1 MKDQISG
8 EAEESSSPL
17 GTKNAIKDKTA
28 LFQRKPKSNNFS
40 AVFDWRGGFL
50 GKGNNVGMKSLW
62 NSAESER
69 WNSNELEQRIY
80 SARLLAQEPDLGCTF
95 GGTVSVKTTEK
106 NLFGEPAELMY
117 VHQSGTSLGHID
129 FSQFIPLRRDY
140 LLRLLS
146 LPGLSARGLEVQ
158 IRLASS
164 QPDSAEPT
172 LDALLHAVI
181 PAKYVDQ
188 VSADAILSLTN
199 TPRAAELIQSVF
211 GPSILL
217 IPYFQSNFDLAKAV
231 AEALAARRI
240 KKPAGL
246 ILAKRGLCTFG
257 ETPEES
263 YRQIV
268 HLVSAAEERIQKSLS
283 PARVTRTTNAGGVVA
298 RAELAQL
305 RRRVSELAGK
315 PMILSTHQNE
325 FLPELMARPDAVML
339 LNRGPASPEH
349 LRCLRRSPLA
359 GRDVQ
364 GFVERY
370 RDYFLQQEGN
380 IGELPDLTPRIII
393 DPALGFLA
401 VGDKPD
407 EADLVATAFQHTAK
421 TILQAEQLGG
431 WQPVSE
437 FDLLR
442 SGFAKIAKTN
452 SERRL
457 AFAGEIALITGAAS
471 GIGRA
476 TVKAFLGKGAAVAG
490 LDLNPAISA
499 FTDVPAFLGL
509 PSDVTN
515 EKEVAHALSRT
526 VQRFGGIDILVLNTG
541 FLPSA
546 RRIVDLELGAWQHAM
561 RVNLDANFNLLRSC
575 YPYLCE
581 SPSGGRIIVVSPQNL
596 APPGKG
602 NAAYAAAKAAL
613 TQLVRS
619 AAAEWGMSRI
629 RVQIVH
635 PDNVFDTGI
644 WTPEVLAQRA
654 RCRSMT
660 VEEYR
665 RGNFLR
671 TEICS
676 QDVAELVVALCGSAF
691 SKTTGAQI
699 AIDGGSES

>member
-1 MKDQISG
+1 
-8 EAEESSSPL
+8 
-17 GTKNAIKDKTA
+17 
-28 LFQRKPKSNNFS
+28 
-40 AVFDWRGGFL
+40 
-50 GKGNNVGMKSLW
+50 MKSLW
-62 NSAESER
+62 NSAESQR

-80 SARLLAQEPDLGCTF
+80 SARLLAKEPDLGCTF

-106 NLFGEPAELMY
+106 NLFGELEELIY
-117 VHQSGTSLGHID
+117 VHATGTNLAHLE
-129 FSQFIPLRRDY
+129 FAQFIPLRRDC

-146 LPGLSARGLEVQ
+146 LPGLPARGLELQ
-158 IRLASS
+158 LRLASNE
-164 QPDSAEPT
+164 PDSAEPT
-172 LDALLHAVI
+172 MDALLHAVI

-211 GPSILL
+211 GPNILL

-231 AEALAARRI
+231 AETLEARRA
-240 KKPAGL
+240 KKPSGL
-246 ILAKRGLCTFG
+246 VLAKRGLCTFG

-263 YRQIV
+263 YRQMV
-268 HLVSAAEERIQKSLS
+268 YLVSAAEERIQKSLS
-283 PARVTRTTNAGGVVA
+283 PARVTRATNTDGVVA
-298 RAELAQL
+298 RIELTKL

-325 FLPELMARPDAVML
+325 FVSELMARPDAAML

-349 LRCLRRSPLA
+349 LRLLRRSPLA
-359 GRDVQ
+359 GRDVPA
-364 GFVERY
+364 FIERY
-370 RDYFLQQEGN
+370 REYFLQPAGN
-380 IGELPDLTPRIII
+380 IGELLDLPPRIII

-401 VGDKPD
+401 VGDKPE
-407 EADLVATAFQHTAK
+407 EADRVATAFQHTAK
-421 TILQAEQLGG
+421 IILQAEQLGG
-431 WQPVSE
+431 WQPISE

-442 SGFAKIAKTN
+442 SGFAKMAKTN
-452 SERRL
+452 SPRKF

-476 TVKAFLGKGAAVAG
+476 TVNAFLARGGAVAG

-499 FTDVPAFLGL
+499 LTDVPAFLGL

-515 EKEVAHALSRT
+515 EKEVAQALNRT

-561 RVNLDANFNLLRSC
+561 RVNLDANFNLLRGC

-602 NAAYAAAKAAL
+602 TAAYAAAKAAL

-619 AAAEWGMSRI
+619 AAAEWGASRI

-660 VEEYR
+660 VDEYR
-665 RGNFLR
+665 RANFLR

-676 QDVAELVVALCGSAF
+676 RDVAELVVALCGSAF

>member
-1 MKDQISG
+1 
-8 EAEESSSPL
+8 
-17 GTKNAIKDKTA
+17 
-28 LFQRKPKSNNFS
+28 
-40 AVFDWRGGFL
+40 
-50 GKGNNVGMKSLW
+50 MKSLW

-69 WNSNELEQRIY
+69 WNSSELEQRIY
-80 SARLLAQEPDLGCTF
+80 SARLLAKEPDLGCTF

-106 NLFGEPAELMY
+106 NLFGEPAELIY
-117 VHQSGTSLGHID
+117 VHATGTNLAHIE
-129 FSQFIPLRRDY
+129 FAQFIPLRRDH

-146 LPGLSARGLEVQ
+146 LPGLSARGLELQV
-158 IRLASS
+158 RLASN

-172 LDALLHAVI
+172 PDALLHAVI

-231 AEALAARRI
+231 AEALAARRT

-246 ILAKRGLCTFG
+246 VLAKRGLCTFG

-263 YRQIV
+263 YRQMV
-268 HLVSAAEERIQKSLS
+268 DLVSAAEERIQKSLS
-283 PARVTRTTNAGGVVA
+283 PARVARTTNAVGVVA
-298 RAELAQL
+298 RTELAQL
-305 RRRVSELAGK
+305 RRRVSELAGR
-315 PMILSTHQNE
+315 PIILSTHQNE
-325 FLPELMARPDAVML
+325 FLPELMARPDAVVL

-364 GFVERY
+364 AFVERY
-370 RDYFLQQEGN
+370 REYFLQQAGN
-380 IGELPDLTPRIII
+380 IGVGELPDLTPRIII

-401 VGDKPD
+401 VGDKPE

-421 TILQAEQLGG
+421 IILQAEQLGG

-452 SERRL
+452 SERKF
-457 AFAGEIALITGAAS
+457 AFAGEIALIAGAAS

-476 TVKAFLGKGAAVAG
+476 TVKAFLARGAAVAG

-499 FTDVPAFLGL
+499 LTDVPAFLGL
-509 PSDVTN
+509 PCDVTN
-515 EKEVAHALSRT
+515 EKEVAYALSRT
-526 VQRFGGIDILVLNTG
+526 VQRFGGIDILVLNSG

-561 RVNLDANFNLLRSC
+561 RVNLDANFNLLRVC
-575 YPYLCE
+575 YPYLSE
-581 SPSGGRIIVVSPQNL
+581 SPNGGRIIVVSPQNL

-602 NAAYAAAKAAL
+602 TAAYAAAKAAL

-660 VEEYR
+660 VDEYR
-665 RGNFLR
+665 RANFLR
-671 TEICS
+671 TEISS

>member
-1 MKDQISG
+1 
-8 EAEESSSPL
+8 
-17 GTKNAIKDKTA
+17 
-28 LFQRKPKSNNFS
+28 
-40 AVFDWRGGFL
+40 
-50 GKGNNVGMKSLW
+50 MKSLW

-69 WNSNELEQRIY
+69 WNSNELDQRIY
-80 SARLLAQEPDLGCTF
+80 SARLLAKEPDLGCTF

-106 NLFGEPAELMY
+106 NFFGELEELIY
-117 VHQSGTSLGHID
+117 VHATGTNLAHLE
-129 FSQFIPLRRDY
+129 FAQFIPLRRDY

-146 LPGLSARGLEVQ
+146 LPGLSARVLELQ
-158 IRLASS
+158 LRLASN

-172 LDALLHAVI
+172 LDALIHAAI

-188 VSADAILSLTN
+188 VGADAILSLTN
-199 TPRAAELIQSVF
+199 TPRAAELIHSVF
-211 GPSILL
+211 GRNILL

-231 AEALAARRI
+231 AETLESRRT
-240 KKPAGL
+240 KKPGGL
-246 ILAKRGLCTFG
+246 VLAKRGLCTFG

-263 YRQIV
+263 YQQMV

-283 PARVTRTTNAGGVVA
+283 PARVVTRTTNTGGVVT
-298 RAELAQL
+298 RIELAQL
-305 RRRVSELAGK
+305 RRRVSELAGR

-349 LRCLRRSPLA
+349 LRLLRRSPLA
-359 GRDVQ
+359 GRDVPA
-364 GFVERY
+364 FVERY
-370 RDYFLQQEGN
+370 RDYFLQQAGN

-401 VGDKPD
+401 VGDKPE

-421 TILQAEQLGG
+421 IILQAEQLGG

-437 FDLLR
+437 FELLR
-442 SGFAKIAKTN
+442 SGFAKMAKTN
-452 SERRL
+452 SEREF
-457 AFAGEIALITGAAS
+457 AYAGEIALITGAAS

-476 TVKAFLGKGAAVAG
+476 TVKTFLARGGAVAG
-490 LDLNPAISA
+490 LDLNPAISTL
-499 FTDVPAFLGL
+499 TDVPTFLGL

-515 EKEVAHALSRT
+515 EKEVAQALSRT

-581 SPSGGRIIVVSPQNL
+581 SPRGGRIIVVSPQNL

-602 NAAYAAAKAAL
+602 TAAYAAAKAAL

-619 AAAEWGMSRI
+619 AAAEWGTSRI

-660 VEEYR
+660 VDEYR
-665 RGNFLR
+665 RANFLR

>member
-1 MKDQISG
+1 
-8 EAEESSSPL
+8 
-17 GTKNAIKDKTA
+17 
-28 LFQRKPKSNNFS
+28 
-40 AVFDWRGGFL
+40 
-50 GKGNNVGMKSLW
+50 MKSLW

-80 SARLLAQEPDLGCTF
+80 SARLLAKEPDLGCTF
-95 GGTVSVKTTEK
+95 GGTVSFKTTEK
-106 NLFGEPAELMY
+106 NLFGELVELIY
-117 VHQSGTSLGHID
+117 VHETGTSLAHIE
-129 FSQFIPLRRDY
+129 FGQFIPLRRDH

-146 LPGLSARGLEVQ
+146 LPGLSARGLELQ
-158 IRLASS
+158 IRLASNE
-164 QPDSAEPT
+164 PDSAEPT

-211 GPSILL
+211 GPNILL

-231 AEALAARRI
+231 AEALEARRT
-240 KKPAGL
+240 KKPGGL
-246 ILAKRGLCTFG
+246 VLAKRGLCTFG

-263 YRQIV
+263 YRQML

-283 PARVTRTTNAGGVVA
+283 PARVTRTTNAGGLVA
-298 RAELAQL
+298 RTELAQL
-305 RRRVSELAGK
+305 RRRVSELAGR

-325 FLPELMARPDAVML
+325 LIPELMARPDAIVL

-364 GFVERY
+364 AFVERY
-370 RDYFLQQEGN
+370 RDYFLQQAGN
-380 IGELPDLTPRIII
+380 ISNLPDLTPRIII
-393 DPALGFLA
+393 DPALGLLA
-401 VGDKPD
+401 VGDKPE

-421 TILQAEQLGG
+421 IILQAEQLGG
-431 WQPVSE
+431 WQPISE

-442 SGFAKIAKTN
+442 SGFAKTAKTD
-452 SERRL
+452 SERKL

-476 TVKAFLGKGAAVAG
+476 TVKAFLARGAAVAG

-499 FTDVPAFLGL
+499 LTDVSAFLGL

-515 EKEVAHALSRT
+515 EKEVAHALDRT

-575 YPYLCE
+575 YPYLQE
-581 SPSGGRIIVVSPQNL
+581 SPRGGRIIVVSPQNL
-596 APPGKG
+596 AHPGKG
-602 NAAYAAAKAAL
+602 AAAYAAAKAAL

-660 VEEYR
+660 VDEYR
-665 RGNFLR
+665 RANFLR

-676 QDVAELVVALCGSAF
+676 QDVAELVVTLCGSAF

-699 AIDGGSES
+699 AIDGGSEW

>member
-1 MKDQISG
+1 
-8 EAEESSSPL
+8 
-17 GTKNAIKDKTA
+17 
-28 LFQRKPKSNNFS
+28 
-40 AVFDWRGGFL
+40 
-50 GKGNNVGMKSLW
+50 MKSLW

-69 WNSNELEQRIY
+69 WNSSELEQRIY
-80 SARLLAQEPDLGCTF
+80 SASLLAKEPDLGCTI

-106 NLFGEPAELMY
+106 NLFGELEELVY
-117 VHQSGTSLGHID
+117 VHATGTNLAHLE
-129 FSQFIPLRRDY
+129 FAQFIPLRRDH

-146 LPGLSARGLEVQ
+146 LPGLSARGLELQ
-158 IRLASS
+158 LRLAST

-181 PAKYVDQ
+181 PAEYVDQ

-199 TPRAAELIQSVF
+199 SPRAAELIQSVF
-211 GPSILL
+211 GPNIPL

-231 AEALAARRI
+231 AETLEARRT
-240 KKPAGL
+240 KKPGGL

-257 ETPEES
+257 DTPEES
-263 YRQIV
+263 YRQMI

-283 PARVTRTTNAGGVVA
+283 PARVTRTTNAGGVIA
-298 RAELAQL
+298 RIELAQL
-305 RRRVSELAGK
+305 RRRVSELAGR

-349 LRCLRRSPLA
+349 LRLLRRSPLA
-359 GRDVQ
+359 GRDVPA
-364 GFVERY
+364 FVERY
-370 RDYFLQQEGN
+370 RDYFLQQAGN
-380 IGELPDLTPRIII
+380 IGELTDLAPRIIV

-401 VGDKPD
+401 VGDNAE
-407 EADLVATAFQHTAK
+407 EADLVATAFRHTAK
-421 TILQAEQLGG
+421 IILQAEQLGG

-437 FDLLR
+437 LDLLR
-442 SGFAKIAKTN
+442 SGFAKMAKTN
-452 SERRL
+452 SEKF

-476 TVKAFLGKGAAVAG
+476 TVRAFLARGGAVAG

-499 FTDVPAFLGL
+499 LTDVPAFLGL

-515 EKEVAHALSRT
+515 EKEVAQALSRT

-596 APPGKG
+596 APPGKET
-602 NAAYAAAKAAL
+602 AAYAAAKAAL

-660 VEEYR
+660 VDEYR
-665 RGNFLR
+665 RANLLR